1 VKRDVIGRVG
11 EESQHTIRAPSDA
24 HANRYFAGD
33 QLERQSTRHVNRILD
48 RVDAEERRIGK
59 HDCSAGTDLL
69 KAHASLVEASVEVD
83 EAVRASS
90 TLGVNKHSTARLFRI
105 RAVALRLTAVLR
117 AYSNRS
123 VAKGGASLSRIMRSC
138 GDECTTG
145 IATERQTVFARFD
158 LRTGSGISAVWN
170 QRLGVGGPEQRQLEP
185 FDRLARFC
193 GCLAARCVKAA
204 TVTRTLVSSA
214 SLTPKWISAPRQSC
228 PSFKSVTRGYGSPRM
243 ACIGSILVAARAGT
257 QVAVVA
263 IARSAADARPNVNG
277 SRALTP

>member
-33 QLERQSTRHVNRILD
+33 QLKRQSTRHVNRILD

-83 EAVRASS
+83 EAVRESS

-117 AYSNRS
+117 AYWNRS

-170 QRLGVGGPEQRQLEP
+170 QRLGVGGPDLSQMEPTDQLDAP
-185 FDRLARFC
+185 DRGFPES
-193 GCLAARCVKAA
+193 CVKRFAKRKLA
-204 TVTRTLVSSA
+204 SRPTSTFLVNPSLFSA
-214 SLTPKWISAPRQSC
+214 SRIEP
-228 PSFKSVTRGYGSPRM
+228 V
-243 ACIGSILVAARAGT
+243 
-257 QVAVVA
+257 
-263 IARSAADARPNVNG
+263 G
-277 SRALTP
+277 SRRL